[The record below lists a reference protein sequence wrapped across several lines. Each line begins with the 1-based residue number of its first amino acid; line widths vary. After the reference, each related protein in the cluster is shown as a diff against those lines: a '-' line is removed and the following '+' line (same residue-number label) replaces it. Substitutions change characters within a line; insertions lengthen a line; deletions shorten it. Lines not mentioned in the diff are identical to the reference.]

1 MSALRWVSWFLT
13 AAMALHAEFPGAIA
27 IRDARVVTVSGP
39 VLQRGTVLIRNGLI
53 EGAGA
58 GIAIPSDA
66 WVIDGT
72 GLTVYPGLIDALGPT
87 GIVSAPA
94 PPPGPAASARG
105 AGAAARPADVPLTK
119 GPEDRPS
126 NNSWIRAA
134 DLIDPGDTRISA
146 ARNAGFTS
154 AVAVPGGSIF
164 SGEAAFLNLAGS
176 RKSRMVV
183 AAPVAQYVTMDRR
196 GYAGEFPASLLGSI
210 AYVRQVILDA
220 GNYKLEKAA
229 WDRHAAGARRPDYD
243 RALEGFLECPRVLL
257 PARSAVEIERMIRF
271 AAELKTPAVI
281 YGAPE
286 AYGAVE
292 FIART
297 KVPVLL
303 SLNWPAR
310 ARDSDPDAPV
320 SLRTLELW
328 DRAPSSAAE
337 LAKAGARFAFYL
349 DGTALRDLPKAV
361 KRALDA
367 GLSRADAVRA
377 FTLSAAEIYG
387 LDDRLGSIEKGKMA
401 NLIVTDGELFQEG
414 TRLKYIFVAGAKY
427 EPDPPEPPAPAA
439 RGGAE

>member
-1 MSALRWVSWFLT
+1 MFALLWVWWCL
-13 AAMALHAEFPGAIA
+13 AAAAALHAEVPGAIA

-39 VLQRGTVLIRNGLI
+39 VLERGTVLIRDGLI
-53 EGAGA
+53 EAAGA

-87 GIVSAPA
+87 GIPAPA
-94 PPPGPAASARG
+94 PPPTPPNPVRG
-105 AGAAARPADVPLTK
+105 GRAAAATSDVPITK

-154 AVAVPGGSIF
+154 AVAAPGGAIF
-164 SGEAAFLNLAGS
+164 SGEAAFFNLAGS

-183 AAPVAQYVTMDRR
+183 AAPVAQYVTLDRR

-229 WDRHAAGARRPDYD
+229 YDRHARSARRPDYD
-243 RALEGFLECPRVLL
+243 RALEGVLECPRLLL

-271 AAELKTPAVI
+271 AADLKAPAVI

-286 AYGAVE
+286 AYAAAE
-292 FIART
+292 FVAGT
-297 KVPVLL
+297 KTPVLL

-328 DRAPSSAAE
+328 DRAPSSAAA

-349 DGTALRDLPKAV
+349 DGTALRDVPKAV

-367 GLSRADAVRA
+367 GLSSAGAIRA

-387 LDDRLGSIEKGKMA
+387 LDDRVGSIEKGKVA

-414 TRLKYIFVAGAKY
+414 VKLKHVFVDGMKY
-427 EPDPPEPPAPAA
+427 EPEPPEPPAPAS
-439 RGGAE
+439 RGGVQ